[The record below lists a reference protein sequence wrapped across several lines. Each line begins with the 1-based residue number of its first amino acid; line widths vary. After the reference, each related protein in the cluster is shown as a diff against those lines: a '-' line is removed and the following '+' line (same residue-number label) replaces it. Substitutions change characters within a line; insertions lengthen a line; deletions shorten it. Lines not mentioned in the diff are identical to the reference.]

1 MKFKY
6 SFARP
11 IRGLQYN
18 SFKMKTKSKVI
29 TVGLALAWLS
39 SIAVYAAQ
47 IKENPLLDNP
57 VQAAGTS
64 CGDQEDEE

>member
-1 MKFKY
+1 
-6 SFARP
+6 
-11 IRGLQYN
+11 
-18 SFKMKTKSKVI
+18 MKTKSKVI

-64 CGDQEDEE
+64 CGNQEDEE